1 MILSILQNIIL
12 LLSLLFPVFV
22 CSQADTEPPQ
32 PDGPYLM
39 YNDAGQLVAH
49 WAWPEE
55 RKAGE
60 LVWQN
65 ENLEQ
70 LPQLAGFRPETVVPD
85 TIFRLAEQLE
95 FEGVEKL
102 AVVSDIHGQYDVIVK
117 LLQSHGIIDGESHWT
132 FGTGH
137 FVVVGDVFDR
147 GDQVTET
154 LWLIYN
160 LQLEAAAAG
169 GRVHF
174 LLGNH
179 ETMIMEGDVRY
190 IHKRYLI
197 TGALFTQP
205 YQTLYGPDSYLGR
218 WLRSLPLIVRIND
231 MVFVHGGLSKEMVQA
246 ENNLCQIN
254 KLYHKFLVDTNL
266 SVAINE
272 SERLNLLHGDGGPLW
287 YRGYFLDREFAEDDI
302 DKILKKVK
310 ASRMI
315 VGHTS
320 FDAVKSFFNGK
331 VLAVDSSIKFGS
343 MGEVLLIEN
352 GELMRGGLLGE
363 RLPLEHSEKK

>member
-1 MILSILQNIIL
+1 MQNFLL
-12 LLSLLFPVFV
+12 LLSLFLPAFAFG
-22 CSQADTEPPQ
+22 QAESDHSH

-39 YNDAGQLVAH
+39 YNSDGELMAK
-49 WAWPEE
+49 WAWPEKRE
-55 RKAGE
+55 AGE
-60 LVWQN
+60 LVWSK
-65 ENLEQ
+65 ENLPK
-70 LPQLAGFRPETVVPD
+70 LPEFTSFRPETIVPD
-85 TIFRLAEQLE
+85 TAFRLASQVE
-95 FEGVEKL
+95 FEGVKKL

-117 LLQSHGIIDGESHWT
+117 LLQSHGIMDDAFHWSY
-132 FGTGH
+132 GDGH
-137 FVVVGDVFDR
+137 FIVVGDIFDR

-179 ETMIMEGDVRY
+179 ETMIMEGDIRY
-190 IHKRYLI
+190 IHKRYLT

-205 YQTLYGPDSYLGR
+205 YQQLYGPDSYLGR

-231 MVFVHGGLSKEMVQA
+231 MVFVHGGLSKEMVQT
-246 ENNLCQIN
+246 ENNISQIN
-254 KLYHKFLVDTNL
+254 KLYHKSLMDTNQT
-266 SVAINE
+266 VAINE
-272 SERLNLLHGDGGPLW
+272 SPKLDLLHGESGPLW
-287 YRGYFLDREFAEDDI
+287 YRGYFLDREFAECDI

-310 ASRMI
+310 AERMI

-343 MGEVLLIEN
+343 MGEVLLVED
-352 GELMRGGLLGE
+352 GQLLRGGLLGE